1 VSNFAAAAHS
11 LLDNE
16 DVVSYLQELD
26 ATADFEPERLSAIRT
41 NAPQFRAEIAALGE
55 GMLDH
60 DATHHQTEIAAR
72 FEPRDTLTPGEDEAP
87 ADDADTTMAGATR
100 LTGLR
105 TALYLLGMSLLG
117 ASSAA
122 VVFHD
127 RVVRIL
133 GW

>member
-1 VSNFAAAAHS
+1 MAKACS
-11 LLDNE
+11 
-16 DVVSYLQELD
+16 
-26 ATADFEPERLSAIRT
+26 TTKRLTS
-41 NAPQFRAEIAALGE
+41 
-55 GMLDH
+55 
-60 DATHHQTEIAAR
+60 QTEIAAR

-87 ADDADTTMAGATR
+87 ADADDADTTMTEATR